1 MHLQQP
7 AKKIRRIDDFFKP
20 SDRSNSQL
28 SQQSSASSE
37 SNTGALPKTAAV
49 NVSSS
54 TNEKQ
59 KSSPWDITAIL
70 SESEVSERLER
81 HVLKEFPKSAGRSFH
96 SEWYRRFIWLE
107 YSVSKDAAFCYA
119 CRHYSAGGIKE
130 NAFTHTGKIILL
142 LYFFIKA
149 KGVANGVDK
158 IDTFC
163 EN

>member
-20 SDRSNSQL
+20 SERSNSQL

-37 SNTGALPKTAAV
+37 SNTGALPKTAAE

-107 YSVSKDAAFCYA
+107 CSDSVLERNRTYIRA
-119 CRHYSAGGIKE
+119 
-130 NAFTHTGKIILL
+130 
-142 LYFFIKA
+142 
-149 KGVANGVDK
+149 VAEVIQFVAVNELPFRG
-158 IDTFC
+158 
-163 EN
+163 